1 MKKDKKVL
9 ASFFLFFISIFIFP
23 DFGKLTEE
31 SVCITMKLSTR
42 LDQHN
47 FQFFEICTV

>member
-1 MKKDKKVL
+1 MKRDKKVL
-9 ASFFLFFISIFIFP
+9 ASFFFISIFIFP